1 MILVYVNYF
10 FRLLIIAFGLFLLF
24 DNVMP
29 QSKNLADFKILG
41 VIITLFGIY
50 RLVMY
55 HVNLKKRKYEYV
67 DDEE

>member
-24 DNVMP
+24 GNVMP
-29 QSKNLADFKILG
+29 ENKSFADFKIFG
-41 VIITLFGIY
+41 VIITLFGFY

-55 HVNLKKRKYEYV
+55 HINLRKQKYEYEN
-67 DDEE
+67 DEE

>member
-10 FRLLIIAFGLFLLF
+10 FRLLIIAFGLFLLLG
-24 DNVMP
+24 NSMP

-55 HVNLKKRKYEYV
+55 HINLKKRKYEYE